1 MSKDNKP
8 TQKVNSKFSKEVFL
22 KIKGFIEDSQN
33 KGFLIS
39 ANSLSCFNEEETSGN
54 IVEIESSDLDTFNVT
69 KKWTTITEKEGT
81 KEDVNTEN
89 ERLQEAIKGLP
100 NEMVLSLDEF
110 GFQLWKLIH
119 KIPIISLN
127 DNAQSNQWYGR
138 EIKMSP
144 SLICINKNREY
155 LTPFLKF
162 PPFEEAKKMIT
173 QECFIPKN
181 NNNKVVYYYTKTEFQ
196 EWYNKVVVQHA
207 INVRSYL
214 NIDRNV
220 VVIMDE
226 YFKPFVEPLQCPG
239 VFPFFI
245 KTECSDQVNFIS
257 GVINSYLNMLKNE
270 YDINENT
277 IEGDI
282 PGFIK
287 EVLNNH
293 LFIYKLLENLEPA
306 SSTPIK
312 FINQNT
318 KVNIYNYLT
327 NSKNESEKTMIT
339 DSIQKNELITF
350 INQLLLER
358 KCVTLDT
365 IKNYCKIRFQIDV
378 NEEELNEI
386 IKTIGLITKTD
397 FCNVENKDFLLS
409 DVEEFVR
416 GMLYY
421 QEIPVNRTV
430 FIDFFDYRLSAAN
443 RMKIVTDKQ
452 HLNEAMTISRESVQ
466 SSIATALL
474 GDGPLLPLLVGM
486 SPFAKEKNGMALE
499 QSGHI
504 VIPKEYIELSD
515 FKQWVLYIARY
526 VKELYLKKNIHDT
539 SPKQFLIVIPK
550 FFYELIQQIKNEL
563 SKLGF
568 VVVFISD
575 NISCVTPLSDMINR
589 VIDNIIRDRTILPGK
604 DILTLDY
611 NFQIAKKVID
621 VCRIDVIQMVCWPW
635 KYYHDSNQFTLGNIV
650 SEIRK
655 RKECY
660 DFKTLCSPKK
670 LIGADL
676 PCDTFNLMNVPQFYR
691 NSIRLFIGSN
701 KFSNA
706 STKTEQLNLL
716 KGVYQRFGLIPL
728 QTLFE
733 EATNLVV
740 KRSY

>member
-8 TQKVNSKFSKEVFL
+8 IQKVNSKFSKEVFL
-22 KIKGFIEDSQN
+22 KTKRFIEDSQK

-39 ANSLSCFNEEETSGN
+39 MNSLGCFNEEETSGS
-54 IVEIESSDLDTFNVT
+54 IVEVESSDLDIFNMIR
-69 KKWTTITEKEGT
+69 KWATVTEKEGT
-81 KEDVNTEN
+81 KEEINAEK
-89 ERLQEAIKGLP
+89 ERLQEVIKGLP

-110 GFQLWKLIH
+110 GYQLWKLVH
-119 KIPIISLN
+119 KVPIISLN
-127 DNAQSNQWYGR
+127 DKVQSNQWYGR

-144 SLICINKNREY
+144 SLICINKNKEY
-155 LTPFLKF
+155 LTPFLKY
-162 PPFEEAKKMIT
+162 PPFEESRKKIT
-173 QECFIPKN
+173 QECFIPEN
-181 NNNKVVYYYTKTEFQ
+181 NKNKVVYYYTKTDFQ
-196 EWYNKVVVQHA
+196 EWYNNVVIQHS
-207 INVRSYL
+207 IKVRSHL
-214 NIDRNV
+214 NIDRSV

-226 YFKPFVEPLQCPG
+226 YFKPFVEPLQHPG

-245 KTECSDQVNFIS
+245 KTECSNQVNFIS
-257 GVINSYLNMLKNE
+257 EVIDSYLDVLKNE
-270 YDINENT
+270 YDIKEST
-277 IEGDI
+277 IVGEI

-293 LFIYKLLENLEPA
+293 LFIYKLLENLELA
-306 SSTPIK
+306 SSSPVK
-312 FINQNT
+312 SINQNT
-318 KVNIYNYLT
+318 KNAIHNQLT
-327 NSKNESEKTMIT
+327 NAKNETEKIIIT
-339 DSIQKNELITF
+339 DSIHKNELITF
-350 INQLLLER
+350 IKQLLLER
-358 KCVTLDT
+358 KCVTLST
-365 IKNYCKIRFQIDV
+365 IKNYCKIRFQIDT

-386 IKTIGLITKTD
+386 IKMVGFITKTD
-397 FCNVENKDFLLS
+397 FCNIENKDFLLK

-421 QEIPVNRTV
+421 QEISINRTV

-443 RMKIVTDKQ
+443 RMKIVTDNQ
-452 HLNEAMTISRESVQ
+452 HFTEAMVVSRESVQ
-466 SSIATALL
+466 SSIAAALL

-486 SPFAKEKNGMALE
+486 SSFAKEKNGTILE

-504 VIPKEYIELSD
+504 VIPKEYIDLSD
-515 FKQWVLYIARY
+515 FKKWVLFIASY
-526 VKELYLKKNIHDT
+526 VKELYFKKNPYDT
-539 SPKQFLIVIPK
+539 SPRKFLIVMPK
-550 FFYELIQQIKNEL
+550 FFYEPIQQIKSEL
-563 SKLGF
+563 SKRGF

-575 NISCVTPLSDMINR
+575 NITCVTPLSDMINR
-589 VIDNIIRDRTILPGK
+589 VIDNIIRDKTILPGK
-604 DILTLDY
+604 DTLNLDY
-611 NFQIAKKVID
+611 KVQIVKKVMD

-650 SEIRK
+650 AEIRK

-670 LIGADL
+670 IIGADL
-676 PCDTFNLMNVPQFYR
+676 PCNTFNLMNVPQFYR

-716 KGVYQRFGLIPL
+716 KSVYQRFGLIPL